1 MLESRDGEDGE
12 NFFGLVPKP
21 NERDSSKITQMRQT
35 LANTN
40 GHFLRA
46 SIISMIRSVNQND
59 ILPVTSFA
67 KLNIKDQLSRIETDL
82 PLK

>member
-1 MLESRDGEDGE
+1 
-12 NFFGLVPKP
+12 
-21 NERDSSKITQMRQT
+21 MRQT
-35 LANTN
+35 IANTN

-59 ILPVTSFA
+59 LLPVTSFA